1 LRRSYR
7 FLGERDPC
15 LLDAVEESVTRLA
28 IAQVANGKQRPGVV
42 AFLVPILALGWALW
56 MVAVLPSST
65 AEMTVM
71 IHAWLLR

>member
-1 LRRSYR
+1 
-7 FLGERDPC
+7 
-15 LLDAVEESVTRLA
+15 LA
-28 IAQVANGKQRPGVV
+28 IAQVANGKQRPRVV

-65 AEMTVM
+65 AEMTLM